1 MLWSREGFFKEIT
14 KFSDYF
20 KIKMYIH
27 QNINKRHGT
36 DKQGILSTHIIWFVS
51 KIHKE
56 CLCTDTK

>member
-1 MLWSREGFFKEIT
+1 
-14 KFSDYF
+14 
-20 KIKMYIH
+20 MYIH

-56 CLCTDTK
+56 CSCTDMKITMNKEYE